1 MQMTCL
7 LKTMV
12 NKNNME
18 CGYMNYYFT
27 GGIIIAFVLLTF
39 LVAPL

>member
-1 MQMTCL
+1 MRIIT
-7 LKTMV
+7 
-12 NKNNME
+12 
-18 CGYMNYYFT
+18 MNYYFT